1 MKEENLSLL
10 RSERDMMKEAVSE
23 KCHIAGFEGR
33 GKEALFKKK
42 KKKDREDGREMDSPL
57 YLQFGT

>member
-33 GKEALFKKK
+33 GKEALFKGKK
-42 KKKDREDGREMDSPL
+42 KKKKRQG
-57 YLQFGT
+57 GW